1 MLCVSLLFPSR
12 NLEVFRRFLDPH
24 FSPTEVYEVY
34 VVSVNLETI
43 ISKRQGPGRVRLL
56 IQPLVDLVISSDVT
70 VFKAL
75 LNWYHTNF
83 QHSDLKYLTEFDA
96 SIELFKDLR
105 KTDPYMIEH
114 MDTYSNI
121 LYVKVSHFT

>member
-1 MLCVSLLFPSR
+1 MLYVSLLLPSR
-12 NLEVFRRFLDPH
+12 NLEAFRRFLDPH
-24 FSPTEVYEVY
+24 FSSTEVYEGY

-43 ISKRQGPGRVRLL
+43 ISIRQDPGRVRLL
-56 IQPLVDLVISSDVT
+56 IQSLVDLVISSDVT

-105 KTDPYMIEH
+105 KADPYMIEH